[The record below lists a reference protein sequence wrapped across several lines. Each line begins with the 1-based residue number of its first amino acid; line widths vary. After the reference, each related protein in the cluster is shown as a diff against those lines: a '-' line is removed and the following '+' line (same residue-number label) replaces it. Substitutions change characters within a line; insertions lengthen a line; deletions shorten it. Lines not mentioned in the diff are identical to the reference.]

1 MNTEP
6 YTKGEYMLGDDD
18 KLPRV
23 WFDAIKTGQKIKLH
37 AQVEF
42 ESSIR
47 DFDNVIVPIWKAV
60 EAASDMVQA
69 AFDYLINEGVRLD
82 SPAVITS
89 AHPFVLYVGFV
100 CGRDSVANVS
110 QAPLF

>member
-1 MNTEP
+1 MKTEP

-23 WFDAIKTGQKIKLH
+23 WFDAAKLGREIKLH

-47 DFDNVIVPIWKAV
+47 DFDTATVPIGQAV
-60 EAASDMVQA
+60 EAASDMVQS
-69 AFDYLINEGVRLD
+69 AFDYLINEGVQLD

-89 AHPFVLYVGFV
+89 AHPFVLFV
-100 CGRDSVANVS
+100 DFIS
-110 QAPLF
+110 QPV